1 MYALQFED
9 VSISYRTRNEAGE
22 PIDYEAVKN
31 VTLRLPKRGTLGI
44 AGESGS
50 GKSTLI
56 MSALRLL
63 PDSATVTGT
72 VKLGDKNMN
81 ELSWGQVRAVR
92 WKEASIVFQGAM
104 HSLNPVQRIGKQI
117 AEAMELHDPKAH
129 TKRGKNAYRA
139 EVISLLEQVD
149 LPARTVDSY
158 PHEISGGQKQRVM
171 IAMALACDP
180 EVIIAD
186 EPTTALDVIVQERV
200 LDLLTKLVEDRGL
213 SLLMI
218 THDLSVLAR
227 TCKEIAVMYHGEI
240 VESGPSLDILTNPQ
254 HPHTRALTDAV
265 PVIGDPKSRMNPASR
280 KQSEPG
286 NTTVVSVVPEGPG
299 DELLGAD
306 NLSVRFQTRVGE
318 VRAVDGVDLSCREG
332 EITVLVGQSGSGKT
346 TLVRTVLGLQAP
358 TGGNVRFR
366 GKPLSRKQRDLR
378 DYRGSVQFVLQ
389 DPMSALNPKHTVYEL
404 IAEGIRVQ
412 GLQGDERQR
421 VREALI
427 AAELSPP
434 ERFFAKLPSELSGG
448 QRQRVV
454 IAGAL
459 ALEPEFIIADEPV
472 ASLDASVRGEILAL
486 LLRLKRNLGLGCLV
500 ITHDLGVAWNIGD
513 RVLVMH
519 QGRIV
524 EAGAAEDVLLRP
536 EHEYTK
542 QLLAAVPTMRQPAAA
557 QAANDHV
564 EGQ

>member
-9 VSISYRTRNEAGE
+9 VSISYATRDESGA
-22 PIDYEAVKN
+22 PTQYQAVKN
-31 VTLRLPKRGTLGI
+31 VTLRLPRRGTLGI

-63 PDSATVTGT
+63 PDSATVEGT
-72 VKLGDKNMN
+72 VRLGEHNVN

-92 WKEASIVFQGAM
+92 WKEASIIFQGAM

-117 AEAMELHDPKAH
+117 AEAMSLHDPKGA
-129 TKRGKNAYRA
+129 RSGRNPYRS
-139 EVISLLEQVD
+139 EVVDLLTQVD
-149 LPARTVDSY
+149 LPAQTVDAY
-158 PHEISGGQKQRVM
+158 PHELSGGQKQRVM

-200 LDLLTKLVEDRGL
+200 LDLLTQLVKDRGL

-227 TCKEIAVMYHGEI
+227 TCDEVAVMYRGEI
-240 VESGPSLDILTNPQ
+240 VETGPSLEILTHPK

-265 PVIGDPKSRMNPASR
+265 PVIGDQKSRLNPASR
-280 KQSEPG
+280 KLSDPG
-286 NTTVVSVVPEGPG
+286 ETSAVRVVASGSGEEV
-299 DELLGAD
+299 LGAE
-306 NLSVRFQTRVGE
+306 NLSVQFHTRVGT
-318 VRAVDGVDLSCREG
+318 VKAVDDVDLSCKEG

-346 TLVRTVLGLQAP
+346 TLVRTVLGLQPP
-358 TGGNVRFR
+358 TSGSINFR
-366 GKPLSRKQRDLR
+366 GQPLSHKQRDLR
-378 DYRGSVQFVLQ
+378 DYRGRVQFVLQ
-389 DPMSALNPKHTVYEL
+389 DPMSALNPKHTVYEA

-412 GLQGDERQR
+412 GLEGDERQR
-421 VREALI
+421 VREALL
-427 AAELSPP
+427 AAELTPP
-434 ERFFAKLPSELSGG
+434 ERFFAKLPSQLSGG

-459 ALEPEFIIADEPV
+459 ALEPEFLIADEPV

-486 LLRLKRNLGLGCLV
+486 LLRLKHRLGLGCLV
-500 ITHDLGVAWNIGD
+500 ITHDLGVAWNIAD

-519 QGRIV
+519 RGKIV
-524 EAGAAEDVLLRP
+524 ESGEAESVLLRP
-536 EHEYTK
+536 QHEYTR
-542 QLLAAVPTMRQPAAA
+542 QLIAAVPTIRDSTTDEVRA
-557 QAANDHV
+557 
-564 EGQ
+564 

>member
-9 VSISYRTRNEAGE
+9 VSISYSTRDENGAPSEFQ
-22 PIDYEAVKN
+22 AVKN
-31 VTLRLPKRGTLGI
+31 VTLRLPRRGTLGI

-63 PDSATVTGT
+63 PDSASVTGT
-72 VKLGDKNMN
+72 VRLGEKDIN

-117 AEAMELHDPKAH
+117 AEAIRLHDPKVEKAG
-129 TKRGKNAYRA
+129 RGAYRSEVA
-139 EVISLLEQVD
+139 ELLTQVD
-149 LPARTVDSY
+149 LPVQTADAY
-158 PHEISGGQKQRVM
+158 PHELSGGQKQRVM

-200 LDLLTKLVEDRGL
+200 LDLLTQLVEERGL

-227 TCKEIAVMYHGEI
+227 TCDEIAVMYQGEI
-240 VESGPSLDILTNPQ
+240 VESGPSLEILTRPR

-265 PVIGDPKSRMNPASR
+265 PVIGDPKSRLNPASR
-280 KQSEPG
+280 KQSDPG
-286 NTTVVSVVPEGPG
+286 STTSVSVVAA
-299 DELLGAD
+299 GAGEEILSAE
-306 NLSVRFQTRVGE
+306 NLVVRFNTRVGS
-318 VRAVDGVDLSCREG
+318 VNAVDGVELTCKKG

-346 TLVRTVLGLQAP
+346 TLVRTVLGLQQP
-358 TGGNVRFR
+358 TSGSVRFR
-366 GKPLSRKQRDLR
+366 GEPLSHKQRDLR
-378 DYRGSVQFVLQ
+378 KYRGSVQFVLQ
-389 DPMSALNPKHTVYEL
+389 DPMSALNPKHTVYEAV
-404 IAEGIRVQ
+404 AEGIRVQ
-412 GLQGDERQR
+412 GLGGNERER
-421 VREALI
+421 VRDALL
-427 AAELSPP
+427 AAELLPP
-434 ERFFAKLPSELSGG
+434 ERFFMKLPNELSGG

-459 ALEPEFIIADEPV
+459 ALEPEFLIADEPV
-472 ASLDASVRGEILAL
+472 ASLDASVRGEVLAL
-486 LLRLKRNLGLGCLV
+486 LLRLKHRLGLGCLV
-500 ITHDLGVAWNIGD
+500 ITHDLGVAWNIAD

-519 QGRIV
+519 RGKIV
-524 EAGAAEDVLLRP
+524 EGGEAEAVLLNP
-536 EHEYTK
+536 QHEYTK
-542 QLLAAVPTMRQPAAA
+542 SLIAAVPTIAGS
-557 QAANDHV
+557 DT
-564 EGQ
+564 EGTRA

>member
-1 MYALQFED
+1 MYALQFD
-9 VSISYRTRNEAGE
+9 NVSISYRTRDESGD
-22 PIDYEAVKN
+22 PIDFEAVKH
-31 VTLRLPKRGTLGI
+31 VSLKLPRRGTLGI

-63 PDSATVTGT
+63 PESATVTGDII
-72 VKLGDKNMN
+72 LGDQHVN
-81 ELSWGQVRAVR
+81 ELSWGKIRAVR

-104 HSLNPVQRIGKQI
+104 HSLNPVQRVGRQI
-117 AEAMELHDPKAH
+117 AEPMRIHDPNGG
-129 TKRGKNAYRA
+129 RSGRDAYRK
-139 EVISLLEQVD
+139 EVAMLLEQVD
-149 LPARTVDSY
+149 LPSHSIDAY
-158 PHEISGGQKQRVM
+158 PHELSGGQKQRIM

-200 LDLLTKLVEDRGL
+200 LNLLTRLVEDRGL

-227 TCKEIAVMYHGEI
+227 TCDDIAVMYRGEI
-240 VESGPSLDILTNPQ
+240 VESGPSREILTNPK

-265 PVIGDPKSRMNPASR
+265 PMIGDAKSRLNPTSR
-280 KQSEPG
+280 EQSEPG
-286 NTTVVSVVPEGPG
+286 QTTAIRVVPTVTGE
-299 DELLGAD
+299 EVLGAEG
-306 NLSVRFQTRVGE
+306 LKVQFQTRIGE
-318 VRAVDGVDLSCREG
+318 VRAVDDVDLSCKSG

-358 TGGNVRFR
+358 TGGSVRYR
-366 GKPLSRKQRDLR
+366 GKPLGTKARELR
-378 DYRGSVQFVLQ
+378 AYRGSVQFVLQ
-389 DPMSALNPKHTVYEL
+389 DPMSALNPKHTVYEI

-412 GLQGDERQR
+412 GLDGDERER
-421 VREALI
+421 VRQALL

-434 ERFFAKLPSELSGG
+434 ERFLMKLPSELSGG

-459 ALEPEFIIADEPV
+459 ALEPEFLIADEPV
-472 ASLDASVRGEILAL
+472 ASLDASVRGEVLAL
-486 LLRLKRNLGLGCLV
+486 LLRLKRDLGLGCLV
-500 ITHDLGVAWNIGD
+500 ITHDLGVAWNIAD

-519 QGRIV
+519 RGRIV
-524 EAGAAEDVLLRP
+524 ESGEAEDVLLRP
-536 EHEYTK
+536 QHDYTR
-542 QLLAAVPTMRQPAAA
+542 QLLEAVPTMGDPIAKGTHA
-557 QAANDHV
+557 
-564 EGQ
+564 

>member
-9 VSISYRTRNEAGE
+9 VSISYATRDESGV
-22 PIDYEAVKN
+22 PTQYQAVKN
-31 VTLRLPKRGTLGI
+31 VTLRLPRRGTLGI

-63 PDSATVTGT
+63 PDSATVEGT
-72 VKLGDKNMN
+72 VRLGEHNVN

-92 WKEASIVFQGAM
+92 WKEASIIFQGAM

-117 AEAMELHDPKAH
+117 AEAMSLHDPKGA
-129 TKRGKNAYRA
+129 RSGRNPYRS
-139 EVISLLEQVD
+139 EVVDLLTQVD
-149 LPARTVDSY
+149 LPAQTVDAY
-158 PHEISGGQKQRVM
+158 PHELSGGQKQRVM

-200 LDLLTKLVEDRGL
+200 LDLLTQLVKDRGL

-227 TCKEIAVMYHGEI
+227 TCDEVAVMYRGEI
-240 VESGPSLDILTNPQ
+240 VETGPSLEILTHPK

-265 PVIGDPKSRMNPASR
+265 PVIGDQKSRLNPASR
-280 KQSEPG
+280 KLSDPG
-286 NTTVVSVVPEGPG
+286 ETSAVRVVASGSGEEV
-299 DELLGAD
+299 LGAE
-306 NLSVRFQTRVGE
+306 NLSVQFHTRVGT
-318 VRAVDGVDLSCREG
+318 VKAVDDVDLSCKEG

-346 TLVRTVLGLQAP
+346 TLVRTVLGLQPP
-358 TGGNVRFR
+358 TSGSINFR
-366 GKPLSRKQRDLR
+366 GQPLSHKQRDLR
-378 DYRGSVQFVLQ
+378 DYRGRVQFVLQ
-389 DPMSALNPKHTVYEL
+389 DPMSALNPKHTVYEA

-412 GLQGDERQR
+412 GLEGDERQR
-421 VREALI
+421 VREALL
-427 AAELSPP
+427 AAELTPP
-434 ERFFAKLPSELSGG
+434 ERFFAKLPSQLSGG

-459 ALEPEFIIADEPV
+459 ALEPEFLIADEPV

-486 LLRLKRNLGLGCLV
+486 LLRLKHRLGLGCLV
-500 ITHDLGVAWNIGD
+500 ITHDLGVAWNIAD

-519 QGRIV
+519 RGKIV
-524 EAGAAEDVLLRP
+524 ESGEAESVLLRP
-536 EHEYTK
+536 QHEYTR
-542 QLLAAVPTMRQPAAA
+542 QLIAAVPTIRDSTTDEVRA
-557 QAANDHV
+557 
-564 EGQ
+564 

>member
-1 MYALQFED
+1 MYALQFD
-9 VSISYRTRNEAGE
+9 NVSISYRTRDESGN
-22 PIDYEAVKN
+22 PIDFEAVKH
-31 VTLRLPKRGTLGI
+31 VSLKLPRRGTLGI

-63 PDSATVTGT
+63 PESATVTGDII
-72 VKLGDKNMN
+72 LGDQHVKD
-81 ELSWGQVRAVR
+81 LSWGKIRAVR

-104 HSLNPVQRIGKQI
+104 HSLNPVQRVGRQI
-117 AEAMELHDPKAH
+117 AEPMRIHDPKGG
-129 TKRGKNAYRA
+129 RSGRDAYRK
-139 EVISLLEQVD
+139 EVALLLEQVD
-149 LPARTVDSY
+149 LPAHSIDAY
-158 PHEISGGQKQRVM
+158 PHELSGGQKQRIM

-200 LDLLTKLVEDRGL
+200 LNLLTRLVEDRGL

-227 TCKEIAVMYHGEI
+227 TCDEIAVMYRGEI
-240 VESGPSLDILTNPQ
+240 VESGPSREILTNPK

-265 PVIGDPKSRMNPASR
+265 PTIGDAKSRLNPTSR
-280 KQSEPG
+280 EQSAPG
-286 NTTVVSVVPEGPG
+286 QTTAIRVVPTAPG
-299 DELLGAD
+299 EEILGAQE
-306 NLSVRFQTRVGE
+306 LRVQFQTRIGE
-318 VRAVDGVDLSCREG
+318 VRAVDDVDLSCKSG

-358 TGGNVRFR
+358 TGGSVRYR
-366 GKPLSRKQRDLR
+366 GKPLGTKTRELR
-378 DYRGSVQFVLQ
+378 AYRGSVQFVLQ
-389 DPMSALNPKHTVYEL
+389 DPMSALNPKHTVYEI

-412 GLQGDERQR
+412 GLEGDERER
-421 VREALI
+421 VRQALL

-434 ERFFAKLPSELSGG
+434 ERFLAKLPSELSGG

-459 ALEPEFIIADEPV
+459 ALEPEFLIADEPV
-472 ASLDASVRGEILAL
+472 ASLDASVRGEVLAL
-486 LLRLKRNLGLGCLV
+486 LLRLKRDLGLGCLV
-500 ITHDLGVAWNIGD
+500 ITHDLGVAWNIAD

-519 QGRIV
+519 RGRIV
-524 EAGAAEDVLLRP
+524 ESGDAEDVLLRP
-536 EHEYTK
+536 QHDYTR
-542 QLLAAVPTMRQPAAA
+542 QLLEAVPTMSDPIAKGTIA
-557 QAANDHV
+557 
-564 EGQ
+564 

>member
-9 VSISYRTRNEAGE
+9 VSIAYRTRDEDGNPTEF
-22 PIDYEAVKN
+22 EAVKN
-31 VTLRLPKRGTLGI
+31 VTLRLPRKGTLGI

-63 PDSATVTGT
+63 PDSARVTGT
-72 VKLGDKNMN
+72 VKLGDHDMN

-104 HSLNPVQRIGKQI
+104 HSLNPVQRVGRQI
-117 AEAMELHDPKAH
+117 AEAIRLHDPKAS
-129 TKRGKNAYRA
+129 KKNTYRK
-139 EVISLLEQVD
+139 EVAALLEQVD
-149 LPARTVDSY
+149 LPSHSIDAY
-158 PHEISGGQKQRVM
+158 PHELSGGQKQRIM

-200 LDLLTKLVEDRGL
+200 LNLLMKLVEERGL

-218 THDLSVLAR
+218 THDLSVLAKV
-227 TCKEIAVMYHGEI
+227 CDEIAVMYRGEI
-240 VESGPSLDILTNPQ
+240 VESGPSRKILSNPQ

-265 PVIGDPKSRMNPASR
+265 PVIGDPKSRLNPASR
-280 KQSEPG
+280 KESEPG
-286 NTTVVSVVPEGPG
+286 ETTAVRIVAPEPG
-299 DELLGAD
+299 EEVLSAD
-306 NLSVRFQTRVGE
+306 KLTVRFNTRIGNVT
-318 VRAVDGVDLSCREG
+318 AVNDVDLRCREG

-346 TLVRTVLGLQAP
+346 TLVRTVLGLQPA
-358 TGGNVRFR
+358 TSGEVRFR
-366 GKPLSRKQRDLR
+366 GKPLGRRQRELR

-389 DPMSALNPKHTVYEL
+389 DPMSALNPKHTVYEI

-412 GLQGDERQR
+412 GLAGDERER
-421 VREALI
+421 VRQALLS
-427 AAELSPP
+427 AELSPP
-434 ERFFAKLPSELSGG
+434 ERFFTKLPSELSGG

-459 ALEPEFIIADEPV
+459 ALEPEFLIADEPV

-486 LLRLKRNLGLGCLV
+486 LLRLKRDLGLGCLV

-519 QGRIV
+519 RGKIV
-524 EAGAAEDVLLRP
+524 EAGEAESVLLTP
-536 EHEYTK
+536 EHDYTRR
-542 QLLAAVPTMRQPAAA
+542 LLAAIPTM
-557 QAANDHV
+557 NTSV
-564 EGQ
+564 SEGETA

>member
-9 VSISYRTRNEAGE
+9 VSISYGTRDEHGE
-22 PIDYEAVKN
+22 PSEFQAVKN

-63 PDSATVTGT
+63 PDSANISGRVL
-72 VKLGDKNMN
+72 LGDHDMN

-104 HSLNPVQRIGKQI
+104 HSLNPVQRVGKQI
-117 AEAMELHDPKAH
+117 AEAMRVHAPSTAKQGRD
-129 TKRGKNAYRA
+129 AYVD
-139 EVISLLEQVD
+139 EVFALLEQVD
-149 LPARTVDSY
+149 LPKHTIEAY
-158 PHEISGGQKQRVM
+158 PHELSGGQKQRIM

-200 LDLLTKLVEDRGL
+200 LDLLTKLVEERGL

-227 TCKEIAVMYHGEI
+227 TCADIAVMYRGEI
-240 VESGPSLDILTNPQ
+240 VETGPSREILANPT
-254 HPHTRALTDAV
+254 HPHTRALTDAA
-265 PVIGDPKSRMNPASR
+265 PVIGDPKSRLNPASR
-280 KQSEPG
+280 KHSDPG
-286 NTTVVSVVPEGPG
+286 QTTAVSVVASGPG
-299 DELLGAD
+299 EEVLSAD
-306 NLSVRFQTRVGE
+306 GLTVQFSTRVGE
-318 VRAVDGVDLSCREG
+318 ITAVNNVDLSCRES

-358 TGGNVRFR
+358 SKGSVRFR
-366 GKPLSRKQRDLR
+366 SRPLGRRQRELR
-378 DYRGSVQFVLQ
+378 EYRGSVQFVLQ
-389 DPMSALNPKHTVYEL
+389 DPMSALNPKHTVYES

-412 GLQGDERQR
+412 GLEGDERER
-421 VREALI
+421 VRQALMS
-427 AAELSPP
+427 AELTPP
-434 ERFFAKLPSELSGG
+434 ERFFSKLPSELSGG

-459 ALEPEFIIADEPV
+459 ALEPEFLIADEPV

-486 LLRLKRNLGLGCLV
+486 LLRLKRDLGLGCLV

-519 QGRIV
+519 RGQIV
-524 EAGAAEDVLLRP
+524 EGGDAESVLLSP
-536 EHEYTK
+536 THEYTR
-542 QLLAAVPTMRQPAAA
+542 QLLAAVPTMGEPAGKGAHA
-557 QAANDHV
+557 
-564 EGQ
+564 

>member
-1 MYALQFED
+1 MYALQFEG
-9 VSISYRTRNEAGE
+9 VSISYRTRDESGE
-22 PIDYEAVKN
+22 PIEFQAVKD
-31 VTLRLPKRGTLGI
+31 VTLRLPRRGTLGI

-63 PDSATVTGT
+63 PESATVTGDI
-72 VKLGDKNMN
+72 VLGDKKVN

-104 HSLNPVQRIGKQI
+104 HSLNPVQRVGRQI
-117 AEAMELHDPKAH
+117 AEAMRLHDPKGG
-129 TKRGKNAYRA
+129 RNGKDAYRR
-139 EVISLLEQVD
+139 EVAGLLAQVD
-149 LPARTVDSY
+149 LPAHSIDAY
-158 PHEISGGQKQRVM
+158 PHELSGGQKQRVM

-180 EVIIAD
+180 ELIIAD

-200 LDLLTKLVEDRGL
+200 LDLLTRLVKERGM

-218 THDLSVLAR
+218 THDLSVLAK
-227 TCKEIAVMYHGEI
+227 TCDEIAVLYRGEI
-240 VESGPSLDILTNPQ
+240 VESGPSREILANPQ

-265 PVIGDPKSRMNPASR
+265 PVIGDEKSRLNPASR

-286 NTTVVSVVPEGPG
+286 HTTAVSVVPDSSGE
-299 DELLGAD
+299 EILSAD
-306 NLSVRFQTRVGE
+306 GLSVHFHTRIGE
-318 VRAVDGVDLSCREG
+318 VRAVDGVDLSCKEG

-358 TGGNVRFR
+358 TVGAVRFR
-366 GKPLSRKQRDLR
+366 GRALSRKQRELR

-389 DPMSALNPKHTVYEL
+389 DPMSALNPKHTVYEI

-412 GLQGDERQR
+412 RLDGDERER
-421 VREALI
+421 VRQALL

-434 ERFFAKLPSELSGG
+434 ERFFTKLPQELSGG

-459 ALEPEFIIADEPV
+459 ALEPEFLIADEPV

-486 LLRLKRNLGLGCLV
+486 LLRLKQERGLGCLV

-519 QGRIV
+519 RGRIV
-524 EAGAAEDVLLRP
+524 ESGEAEDVLLRP
-536 EHEYTK
+536 QHDYTK
-542 QLLAAVPTMRQPAAA
+542 QLLAAVPTMGEPAT
-557 QAANDHV
+557 
-564 EGQ
+564 EGEPA

>member
-9 VSISYRTRNEAGE
+9 VSISYRTRDESGAPTE
-22 PIDYEAVKN
+22 FQAVKN
-31 VTLRLPKRGTLGI
+31 VTLRLPRKGTLGI

-50 GKSTLI
+50 GKSTLV

-63 PDSATVTGT
+63 PDSASITGT
-72 VKLGDKNMN
+72 VRLGEHDVN

-117 AEAMELHDPKAH
+117 AEAMSLHDPKGAQSGR
-129 TKRGKNAYRA
+129 TPYRA
-139 EVISLLEQVD
+139 EIAELLTQVD
-149 LPARTVDSY
+149 LPSSTADAY
-158 PHEISGGQKQRVM
+158 PHELSGGQKQRVM

-200 LDLLTKLVEDRGL
+200 LDLLTRLVAERGL

-227 TCKEIAVMYHGEI
+227 TCTEIAVMYQGEI
-240 VESGPSLDILTNPQ
+240 VESGPSLEILTHPK

-265 PVIGDPKSRMNPASR
+265 PVIGDQKSRLNPASR
-280 KQSEPG
+280 KLSEPG
-286 NTTVVSVVPEGPG
+286 ETTAISVVDSGSG
-299 DELLGAD
+299 DEILGAE
-306 NLSVRFQTRVGE
+306 NLRVEFHTRVGA
-318 VRAVDGVDLSCREG
+318 VSAVDGVDLSCKEG

-346 TLVRTVLGLQAP
+346 TLVRTVLGLQQP
-358 TGGNVRFR
+358 TSGSVQFR
-366 GKPLSRKQRDLR
+366 GKPLSHKQRDLR
-378 DYRGSVQFVLQ
+378 AYRGSVQFVLQ
-389 DPMSALNPKHTVYEL
+389 DPMSALNPKHTVYEA

-412 GLQGDERQR
+412 GLTGDERER
-421 VREALI
+421 VRDALL
-427 AAELSPP
+427 AAELTPP
-434 ERFFAKLPSELSGG
+434 ERFFTKLPGELSGG

-459 ALEPEFIIADEPV
+459 ALEPEFLIADEPV

-486 LLRLKRNLGLGCLV
+486 LLRLKHRLGLGCLV
-500 ITHDLGVAWNIGD
+500 ITHDLGVAWNIAD

-519 QGRIV
+519 RGKIV
-524 EAGAAEDVLLRP
+524 EGGNAESVLLDP
-536 EHEYTK
+536 QHDYTRK
-542 QLLAAVPTMRQPAAA
+542 LIAAVPTISDSAS
-557 QAANDHV
+557 
-564 EGQ
+564 EGALT

>member
-1 MYALQFED
+1 MYALQFDD
-9 VSISYRTRNEAGE
+9 VSISYRTRDETGAPLE
-22 PIDYEAVKN
+22 FEAVKH
-31 VTLRLPKRGTLGI
+31 VSLKLPRRGTLGI

-63 PDSATVTGT
+63 PESATVTGDIL
-72 VKLGDKNMN
+72 LGDQKVN
-81 ELSWGQVRAVR
+81 ELSWGKVRAVR

-104 HSLNPVQRIGKQI
+104 HSLNPVQRVGRQI
-117 AEAMELHDPKAH
+117 AEAMRIHDPKGG
-129 TKRGKNAYRA
+129 RSGRDAYRT
-139 EVISLLEQVD
+139 EVAALLEQVD
-149 LPARTVDSY
+149 LPSHSIDAY
-158 PHEISGGQKQRVM
+158 PHELSGGQKQRIM

-200 LDLLTKLVEDRGL
+200 LNLLTRLVEERGL

-218 THDLSVLAR
+218 THDLSVLAK
-227 TCKEIAVMYHGEI
+227 TCEEIAVMYRGEI
-240 VESGPSLDILTNPQ
+240 VESGPSREILTSPK

-265 PVIGDPKSRMNPASR
+265 PVIGDTKSRLNPTSR

-286 NTTVVSVVPEGPG
+286 ETATIRVVPP
-299 DELLGAD
+299 
-306 NLSVRFQTRVGE
+306 NVGE
-318 VRAVDGVDLSCREG
+318 EILSANGLEVQFHTRIGDVRAVDGVDLSCKTG

-358 TGGNVRFR
+358 TGGSVR
-366 GKPLSRKQRDLR
+366 
-378 DYRGSVQFVLQ
+378 YRGEPLGRRTRELRAYRGAVQFVLQ
-389 DPMSALNPKHTVYEL
+389 DPMSALNPKHTVYEI

-412 GLQGDERQR
+412 RLEGNERER
-421 VREALI
+421 VRQALI
-427 AAELSPP
+427 AAELTPP
-434 ERFFAKLPSELSGG
+434 ERFLSKLPSELSGG

-459 ALEPEFIIADEPV
+459 ALEPEYLIADEPV

-486 LLRLKRNLGLGCLV
+486 LLRLKGDLGLGCLV
-500 ITHDLGVAWNIGD
+500 ITHDLGVAWNIAD

-519 QGRIV
+519 RGRIV
-524 EAGAAEDVLLRP
+524 ESGAAEDVLLRP
-536 EHEYTK
+536 QHDYTR
-542 QLLAAVPTMRQPAAA
+542 QLLDAVPTIGAPIAKEASA
-557 QAANDHV
+557 
-564 EGQ
+564 